1 MKVNLKWEEGLKF
14 KAETPSGHELYLDSA
29 HKEDGKSAGPAPM
42 ELLLVAL
49 GGCTAMDVISIL
61 SKMRE
66 KVKEFSVE
74 VEGERAPEHPKYYT
88 KIHIKYI
95 FKGENLKEE
104 NIQKAI
110 QLSQDKYC
118 SVSANLRGKSEITY
132 SYEIRE

>member
-14 KAETPSGHELYLDSA
+14 KAETPSGHHLFLDSA
-29 HKEDGKSAGPAPM
+29 HGGEGESAGPAPM

-61 SKMRE
+61 NKMRE
-66 KVKEFSVE
+66 KVREFSVE

-104 NIQKAI
+104 NLLKAI
-110 QLSQDKYC
+110 QLSQNKYC
-118 SVSANLRGKSEITY
+118 SVSANLSGKSEITY
-132 SYEIRE
+132 FYEIRD